1 MPKSA
6 RIISTWEAL
15 IKATDASIAELS
27 MKLYSD
33 PANATQ
39 YQRNITI
46 LMLRKQEA
54 IIRKRMGEDEVTRE
68 AYQEL
73 IEELAENT
81 RYLSTDAEWYAVYP
95 SKGYAER
102 ILTRTKSM
110 HEALS
115 EIEATVQN
123 TEKQERIVVNSKEQ

>member
-1 MPKSA
+1 MPRSA
-6 RIISTWEAL
+6 KIIATWDAL

-33 PANATQ
+33 PANATH

-54 IIRKRMGEDEVTRE
+54 IIRKRMGEDNMTRE

-81 RYLSTDAEWYAVYP
+81 KYLST
-95 SKGYAER
+95 GQ
-102 ILTRTKSM
+102 ILNPIKRDK
-110 HEALS
+110 LVPNPK
-115 EIEATVQN
+115 IETIRHL
-123 TEKQERIVVNSKEQ
+123 TLTH